1 MSYPQ
6 QATALHAARTYQ
18 AVRLRASVS
27 VDLYQVLLT
36 LLLLQ
41 LLLLLLLLLS
51 LLPLQPLLLS
61 LLRLTEHRKNPFAN
75 RLSHHIPHSCS
86 RRSLYKQLT
95 LCNTIKAVT
104 FDLFHPPLSLPIFLC
119 LALQAWRNV
128 KAFAQMKAPRKAQ
141 SADDFNGHL
150 LPTIIRLSAMQCPI
164 THTHTHASV
173 SLSVFLPRSLNGF
186 IYCLGPHKA
195 ILLLQL

>member
-27 VDLYQVLLT
+27 VDLYQVLWT

-95 LCNTIKAVT
+95 LCNTIKAVS
-104 FDLFHPPLSLPIFLC
+104 FDLFHPSLPLFLC
-119 LALQAWRNV
+119 VALQAWRNV
-128 KAFAQMKAPRKAQ
+128 KAFAQMKASRKAQ
-141 SADDFNGHL
+141 SADDFNSHL
-150 LPTIIRLSAMQCPI
+150 LPTIIWLSAMQCPI
-164 THTHTHASV
+164 THTHTLV
-173 SLSVFLPRSLNGF
+173 YLSLSPSLAQWLYLLPR
-186 IYCLGPHKA
+186 PP
-195 ILLLQL
+195 